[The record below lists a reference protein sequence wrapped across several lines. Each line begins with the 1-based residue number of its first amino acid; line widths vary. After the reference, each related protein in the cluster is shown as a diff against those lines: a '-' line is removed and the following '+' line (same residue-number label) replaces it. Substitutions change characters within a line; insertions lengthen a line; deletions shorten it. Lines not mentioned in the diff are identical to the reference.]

1 MEKTEIRPET
11 KNDNDY
17 RNFILSM
24 MFLQDIH

>member
-17 RNFILSM
+17 WNFVLSM
-24 MFLQDIH
+24 MLLQGIY

>member
-17 RNFILSM
+17 WNFVLSM
-24 MFLQDIH
+24 MFLQDMH

>member
-17 RNFILSM
+17 WNFVLM
-24 MFLQDIH
+24 MFLQDIY

>member
-17 RNFILSM
+17 WNFVLSM
-24 MFLQDIH
+24 MLLQDIY